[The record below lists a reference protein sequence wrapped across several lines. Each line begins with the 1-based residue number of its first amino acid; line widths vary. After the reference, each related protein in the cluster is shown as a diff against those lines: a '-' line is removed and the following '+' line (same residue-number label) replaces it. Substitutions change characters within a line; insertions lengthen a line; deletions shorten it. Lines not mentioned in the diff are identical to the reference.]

1 MNKETEVILDYG
13 RITTLTLKGA
23 NDLNILNYK
32 TMKSLDSLISDL
44 DKDENVEALIIT
56 GSGSKAFCSGADI
69 KELSSMDEDLIK
81 EYVDAGMNTFNKI
94 ENFHSPVIGCING
107 YAFGAAFELLL
118 TCDIRVM
125 SSSAVIGQPAV
136 RHGLIPPFGGLH
148 RLPEIVGMGIA
159 KHIIFSSEH
168 LSPDECMRI
177 GLVNKVFDLEGL
189 MPETIKLAEQIT
201 LGKKYSLSVSK
212 KILNSANLSNT
223 ENSEKNALIECL
235 ENNQTKEQLVSF
247 FERNK
252 LKHKKVT

>member
-1 MNKETEVILDYG
+1 MNNETEILVDHSKV
-13 RITTLTLKGA
+13 TTLTLKGS

-32 TMKSLDSLISDL
+32 TMKTLDSLISEL

-56 GSGSKAFCSGADI
+56 GSGNKAFCSGADI
-69 KELSSMDEDLIK
+69 NELSTMNDTLIK
-81 EYVDAGMNTFNKI
+81 EYVEAGMNTFNKI

-125 SSSAVIGQPAV
+125 SSKAIIGQPAV

-148 RLPEIVGMGIA
+148 RLPEIVGMGVA

-168 LSPDECMRI
+168 LNADECMRI
-177 GLVNKVFDLEGL
+177 GLVNKVFESENL
-189 MPETIKLAEQIT
+189 MAETIKLAEQIT
-201 LGKKYSLSVSK
+201 LGKKYSLSISK
-212 KILNSANLSNT
+212 KILNSCNLSDTANL
-223 ENSEKNALIECL
+223 EKSALIDCL
-235 ENNQTKEQLVSF
+235 ENNQTKKQLVSF

-252 LKHKKVT
+252 LKHKKIT